1 MFGCIKRLI
10 EISIIILAVIGFYS
24 INGDEVVK
32 DLWEKYKSRPTASE
46 TELSAKKISNFT
58 LAGDDYKFVKKLN
71 LMGYNIILIEYEPN
85 EQKIAVMECEDG
97 NQELIAESDLY
108 GNKAESK
115 IEEISRKLRQ
125 QHIRLK
131 NIKII
136 DNNGKPFTN
145 GKIKYVQFEAGVE
158 SLPFDKIKGALAVHK
173 NANGKNQI
181 LVSANILEEYSQE
194 IADYYF
200 KKTVK

>member
-24 INGDEVVK
+24 INGDEIVK
-32 DLWEKYKSRPTASE
+32 DLWKKYKSRPTASK
-46 TELSAKKISNFT
+46 TEASAKQISNFA
-58 LAGDDYKFVKKLN
+58 LAGDDYKFIKKLN
-71 LMGYNIILIEYEPN
+71 FMGYNIILVEYEPN
-85 EQKIAVMECEDG
+85 EQKIAIMECEDG
-97 NQELIAESDLY
+97 SQELITETDLY

-125 QHIRLK
+125 QHIKLK
-131 NIKII
+131 NIKVI
-136 DNNGKPFTN
+136 DDNGKPFTN

-173 NANGKNQI
+173 NTNGKNQI
-181 LVSANILEEYSQE
+181 LVSLNILEKYSQE